1 MYGASDVGSSFEGIM
16 SSSIMIHGRVTE
28 ISSAILPS
36 GTLSVEFRT
45 RDSSACFFFSTPE
58 EVSAFRTMFMDSTSA
73 IAECDQITPAI
84 TEDERE
90 REPKA
95 IRFEEVQPC

>member
-1 MYGASDVGSSFEGIM
+1 M

-28 ISSAILPS
+28 IASVKLSS
-36 GTLSVEFRT
+36 GTLYVEFRT
-45 RDSSACFFFSTPE
+45 LDSSACFFFSTPE

-73 IAECDQITPAI
+73 IAECDRIAPAI

-90 REPKA
+90 REPKV
-95 IRFEEVQPC
+95 IRFEGVRPS